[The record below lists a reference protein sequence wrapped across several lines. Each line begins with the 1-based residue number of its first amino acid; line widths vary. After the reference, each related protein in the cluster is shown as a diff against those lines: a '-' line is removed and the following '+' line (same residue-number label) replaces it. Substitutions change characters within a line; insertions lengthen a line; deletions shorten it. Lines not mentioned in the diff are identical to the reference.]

1 MWGGDACPRC
11 QVCENKNAKYK
22 RKKIFSCTMRV
33 QYSGR
38 IRTLDDKYVRK
49 KEKEKKKEI
58 RK

>member
-49 KEKEKKKEI
+49 KEKEKK
-58 RK
+58 